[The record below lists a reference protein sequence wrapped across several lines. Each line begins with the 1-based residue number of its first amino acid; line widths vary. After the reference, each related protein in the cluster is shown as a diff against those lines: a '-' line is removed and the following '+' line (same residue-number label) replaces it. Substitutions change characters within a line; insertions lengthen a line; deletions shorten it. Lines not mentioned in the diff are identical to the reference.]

1 MNHTESILSYL
12 EKINQT
18 PRKSGNSG
26 PITDWLENWGKQ
38 RGYKSRRDSWN
49 NLVISIPG
57 TRGYEKAPILV
68 LQGHS
73 DMVCEKNPETAHDF
87 TKDPIKLIRK
97 GDWVTGDGTTLGADN
112 GIALALVM
120 DLVSAENAEH
130 PPLEFLITSDEE
142 IGLIGANKLGSD
154 FLEGRILI
162 NLDSED
168 EGIFT
173 IGCAGGADSR
183 ISLDVNSESIPAG
196 TRAYTLTVGGL
207 KGGHS
212 GADIHKNLG
221 NAIKMLQRVL
231 SDLAADELFRLASF
245 SGGSGATNAI
255 CRNAK
260 ADFVVSETCNIQGII
275 SDWAAWFKDESGAV
289 EEDLFVDLQERSAPS
304 SVLDKASGLKVLE
317 LVHVIP
323 HGVDKMSI
331 RMPGQVGTS
340 SNLAW
345 VSVSAEKAEILTSQR
360 SSIVSE
366 LDELNRRME
375 SAALLAGGHCETMKK
390 YPPWAPNPSSP
401 LLDKCVDIYKKVSGK
416 EPVVEAIHA
425 GLECGLIGAKYP
437 GMDMIS
443 IGPTIESPHTPEE
456 RLYVP
461 SLAPFRDFL
470 EALLKSF
477 KD

>member
-12 EKINQT
+12 EQINRV

-26 PITDWLENWGKQ
+26 PITDWLEKWGKE
-38 RGYKSRRDSWN
+38 RGYESRRDSWN
-49 NLVISIPG
+49 NLVIKIPG
-57 TRGYEKAPILV
+57 TKGYEKAPIII

-73 DMVCEKNPETAHDF
+73 DMVCEKNPETVHDF
-87 TKDPIKLIRK
+87 SKDPVKLVRK
-97 GDWVTGDGTTLGADN
+97 GDWVRGDGTTLGADN

-120 DLVSAENAEH
+120 DIVSAEDAEH

-142 IGLIGANKLGSD
+142 IGLIGANNIGRD
-154 FLEGRILI
+154 FLEGRILV
-162 NLDSED
+162 NLDSEE

-173 IGCAGGADSR
+173 IGCAGGEDCHIGLEAASR
-183 ISLDVNSESIPAG
+183 QVPSGS
-196 TRAYTLTVGGL
+196 RAYTLTVGGL

-212 GADIHKNLG
+212 GSDINKNLG
-221 NAIKMLQRVL
+221 NAIKMVQRVL
-231 SDLAADELFRLASF
+231 SDLSKDELFFIASI

-260 ADFVVSETCNIQGII
+260 ADFVVSENCDIQNII
-275 SDWAAWFKDESGAV
+275 SDWAAWFKDELGAV
-289 EEDLFVDLQERSAPS
+289 EEDLFVDIQERSAPAA
-304 SVLDKASGLKVLE
+304 VLDRASGLKVLQ
-317 LVHVIP
+317 LLHIIP
-323 HGVDKMSI
+323 HGVDKMST
-331 RMPGQVGTS
+331 RMPGQVNTS

-345 VSVSAEKAEILTSQR
+345 VSVSPEKVEIFTSQR
-360 SSIVSE
+360 SSIISE
-366 LDELNRRME
+366 LEELTLRVTD
-375 SAALLAGGHCETMKK
+375 AALLAGGTSESLKK

-401 LLDKCVDIYKKVSGK
+401 LLDKCMALYKDVSGK
-416 EPVVEAIHA
+416 EPVVETIHA

-443 IGPTIESPHTPEE
+443 IGPTIQSPHTPEE

-470 EALLKSF
+470 DALLKSF
-477 KD
+477 K